1 MQQLRP
7 GAREQIEFIYADLRD
22 ADAAT
27 DNLDVRNLLFNI
39 KVRLKEEIEPLLA
52 RGTPAE
58 PTAEMRNRQRDERIA
73 KLEQWIRS
81 HEPLLDMVEQFF
93 AQSQ

>member
-1 MQQLRP
+1 MQLRP
-7 GAREQIEFIYADLRD
+7 GAREQIEHIYADLRE

-27 DNLDVRNLLFNI
+27 DDLEIRNLLFAI

-52 RGTPAE
+52 RGLPQE
-58 PTAEMRNRQRDERIA
+58 PTTEMRERHRDERIA
-73 KLEQWIRS
+73 KLEQWVRA
-81 HEPLLDMVEQFF
+81 HEPLLDMVAQYF

>member
-1 MQQLRP
+1 MTP
-7 GAREQIEFIYADLRD
+7 GSTAIARIAQATGYEAAKIELVKDTI
-22 ADAAT
+22 
-27 DNLDVRNLLFNI
+27 
-39 KVRLKEEIEPLLA
+39 A
-52 RGTPAE
+52 RGATAE